1 MRWGFFKL
9 RTRTCL
15 GGRHRERLQ
24 SRGQPTVFCNEFCL
38 RELLK
43 CLLHAMRHIN
53 LLETDFRI
61 VLSHFGRLISAI
73 LLNLLR
79 KTQIAV
85 APSLVKS
92 PQIEITQ
99 LGHV

>member
-1 MRWGFFKL
+1 
-9 RTRTCL
+9 
-15 GGRHRERLQ
+15 
-24 SRGQPTVFCNEFCL
+24 
-38 RELLK
+38 
-43 CLLHAMRHIN
+43 MRHIN

-85 APSLVKS
+85 ALSLVKS

>member
-1 MRWGFFKL
+1 M
-9 RTRTCL
+9 
-15 GGRHRERLQ
+15 Q
-24 SRGQPTVFCNEFCL
+24 CNEFCL
-38 RELLK
+38 HELLK
-43 CLLHAMRHIN
+43 CLFHAMRHIN

-61 VLSHFGRLISAI
+61 VLSDFGRLISAI
-73 LLNLLR
+73 PINLLQ

-85 APSLVKS
+85 APNLVKS